1 MIRLEPGSLWR
12 SAVAA
17 SLREASRGTL
27 VPLTSESHVVE
38 DGGIAFSVRL
48 LTGHE
53 RKPSSGSQAD
63 PFLPYDPAHFV
74 ADISDSHVCLLNK
87 FSLLDHHLLLVTRA
101 FEPQESLLTAA
112 DFEALA
118 ACLAEFDALAF
129 YNAGA
134 RAGASQRHK
143 HLQLVPTPLGPG
155 PGPTPMEDVVASAV
169 HGRAPVPFA
178 NAVAKLDSGGAEALD
193 AAYRDLRR
201 ALGLHEPA
209 EPYNLLV
216 TRTWMMLVPRARAEC
231 QGIPVNGLGFAGA
244 LVAKTPEQLAML
256 RERGP
261 LAVLQAVAR

>member
-1 MIRLEPGSLWR
+1 MIRLEPGTLWR
-12 SAVAA
+12 DAVAA
-17 SLREASRGTL
+17 SLRAASRGTL

-53 RKPSSGSQAD
+53 HKPHGGSRAN
-63 PFLPYDPAHFV
+63 PFLPYDPEHFV
-74 ADISDSHVCLLNK
+74 ADISESHVCLLNK
-87 FSLLDHHLLLVTRA
+87 FNVLDHHLLLVTRA
-101 FEPQESLLTAA
+101 FESQESLLTVA

-118 ACLAEFDALAF
+118 VCLAEFDAFAF

-134 RAGASQRHK
+134 AAGASQPHK

-155 PGPTPMEDVVASAV
+155 PGRTPMEHVVASAV
-169 HGRAPVPFA
+169 QGRAPVPFA
-178 NAVAKLDSGGAEALD
+178 NAVVKLESGGGDALD

-201 ALGLHEPA
+201 ALALSGPA
-209 EPYNLLV
+209 QPYNLLV
-216 TRTWMMLVPRARAEC
+216 TRTWMMLVPRTRAEY

-244 LVAKTPEQLAML
+244 LVARTPAQLAML

-261 LAVLQAVAR
+261 LAVLQAVAP